1 MNITVTK
8 NPHPGTLPPSD
19 QLGFGSVFTDHM
31 FVMDYTEKDGWHNA
45 RIVPYGPISL
55 SPAASVLHYGTEV
68 FEGLKAYR
76 RPDGGV
82 QLFRPWE
89 NIARLNRSCERLG
102 LPQVDPDDA
111 LQAIK
116 EVVRVDQDW
125 VPSDPGTSLYIRPTM
140 IANENFLGVHP
151 SKKYIFFVILS
162 PVGSYYAHGLEPT
175 RIYVEDVFNRAA
187 LGGTGECKC
196 GGNYAASLL
205 AAEVAKQKGYEQVLW
220 MDAKEKKYV
229 GEVGSMNMFFVLD
242 GKVVTPWLDGTI
254 LPGITRD
261 SAIKVLKHAGYTV
274 EERAVSI
281 DELEKDY
288 QEGKLNEAF
297 GTGTAAVISPVGTIG
312 YKDDVM
318 TINDGKMGKIT
329 GWLYDTLT
337 GIQYGR
343 IKDEFG
349 WVVRLN

>member
-1 MNITVTK
+1 
-8 NPHPGTLPPSD
+8 
-19 QLGFGSVFTDHM
+19 
-31 FVMDYTEKDGWHNA
+31 
-45 RIVPYGPISL
+45 
-55 SPAASVLHYGTEV
+55 
-68 FEGLKAYR
+68 
-76 RPDGGV
+76 
-82 QLFRPWE
+82 
-89 NIARLNRSCERLG
+89 
-102 LPQVDPDDA
+102 
-111 LQAIK
+111 
-116 EVVRVDQDW
+116 
-125 VPSDPGTSLYIRPTM
+125 M

-205 AAEVAKQKGYEQVLW
+205 CGGSCETERVRAGFVDGRER
-220 MDAKEKKYV
+220 EKKYV

-288 QEGKLNEAF
+288 KEGKLNEAF

-318 TINDGKMGKIT
+318 TINEGKMGKNHRLSFT
-329 GWLYDTLT
+329 TLSAGFST
-337 GIQYGR
+337 AESRTNSAG
-343 IKDEFG
+343 
-349 WVVRLN
+349 

>member
-1 MNITVTK
+1 MSSEGLAVLRPFPDVFLNRRAGIAGNVFHKFSEIRLYRLVEDVQILHAFGKITFAV
-8 NPHPGTLPPSD
+8 HLLP
-19 QLGFGSVFTDHM
+19 LGKVQSGEIELVRI
-31 FVMDYTEKDGWHNA
+31 EKDW
-45 RIVPYGPISL
+45 IP
-55 SPAASVLHYGTEV
+55 T
-68 FEGLKAYR
+68 
-76 RPDGGV
+76 
-82 QLFRPWE
+82 
-89 NIARLNRSCERLG
+89 
-102 LPQVDPDDA
+102 
-111 LQAIK
+111 
-116 EVVRVDQDW
+116 
-125 VPSDPGTSLYIRPTM
+125 DPGTSLYIRPTM

-288 QEGKLNEAF
+288 KEGKLNEAF

>member
-1 MNITVTK
+1 MDYVK
-8 NPHPGTLPPSD
+8 EAKA
-19 QLGFGSVFTDHM
+19 LGFTQAALMPVSELV
-31 FVMDYTEKDGWHNA
+31 
-45 RIVPYGPISL
+45 IVP
-55 SPAASVLHYGTEV
+55 E
-68 FEGLKAYR
+68 YR
-76 RPDGGV
+76 M
-82 QLFRPWE
+82 FCEE
-89 NIARLNRSCERLG
+89 NLC
-102 LPQVDPDDA
+102 
-111 LQAIK
+111 
-116 EVVRVDQDW
+116 
-125 VPSDPGTSLYIRPTM
+125 
-140 IANENFLGVHP
+140 
-151 SKKYIFFVILS
+151 
-162 PVGSYYAHGLEPT
+162 
-175 RIYVEDVFNRAA
+175 
-187 LGGTGECKC
+187 
-196 GGNYAASLL
+196 GNYAASLL

-288 QEGKLNEAF
+288 KEGKLNEAF